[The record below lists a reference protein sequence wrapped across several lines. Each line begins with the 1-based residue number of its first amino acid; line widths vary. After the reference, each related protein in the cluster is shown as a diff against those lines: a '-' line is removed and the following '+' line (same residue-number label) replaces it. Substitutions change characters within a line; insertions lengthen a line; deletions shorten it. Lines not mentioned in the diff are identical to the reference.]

1 MRPLPTLFLL
11 SYISLAR
18 AGTLAGDGARFW
30 PGFPGWPWGGAGGG
44 AGAGDEAGAGTDDGL
59 AGGWGGCP
67 SLGEVDIY
75 RNETLP
81 GGAPESEWIAG
92 RWYSQP
98 GHVIPE
104 LACNG
109 NFKEALKGE
118 GDMRP
123 SGDGE
128 PMGSLLIYP
137 GCKIYLF
144 EEPNFEGEFVEYT
157 GPAVMPDPKYI
168 FGWACGSRD
177 DPMLCPRSYLW
188 SCQQSFPECNP
199 EDGWNTVTY
208 LDNSQSSTATT
219 FTFSQSIGITLGHE
233 ESNGGSIDTTIKN
246 GIELDL
252 FKTFKYKLEVSVSTG
267 FDWSQKDSTTW
278 SDQKTYTVSQSVPA
292 GEKVQIQAAVGYCG
306 QNMVETK
313 MFRVISTRTRKVLEY
328 KNAV

>member
-1 MRPLPTLFLL
+1 MSRPLNFILL
-11 SYISLAR
+11 SFLSSVQAGSLA
-18 AGTLAGDGARFW
+18 GTRFW

-44 AGAGDEAGAGTDDGL
+44 AGDDTGAGTEDGQV
-59 AGGWGGCP
+59 GGWGGCP
-67 SLGEVDIY
+67 SLSEVDIY

-81 GGAPESEWIAG
+81 GGAPKSEWIAG

-98 GHVIPE
+98 GHIIPE

-144 EEPNFEGEFVEYT
+144 EEPNFEGDFVEYT
-157 GPAVMPDPKYI
+157 GPAVMSDPKYL
-168 FGWACGSRD
+168 FGWACGSRP

-188 SCQQSFPECNP
+188 SCQQSFPECYP

-208 LDNSQSSTATT
+208 LDNSQSSTPTT
-219 FTFSQSIGITLGHE
+219 FTFSQSIGVTLGHDE
-233 ESNGGSIDTTIKN
+233 TNSGSISTTIKN
-246 GIELDL
+246 AITVSLGEIFSYTLDI
-252 FKTFKYKLEVSVSTG
+252 STTTG
-267 FDWSQKDSTTW
+267 YDWSQKDSTTW
-278 SDQKTYTVSQSVPA
+278 EDKKTYTVSQDVPG

-313 MFRVISTRTRKVLEY
+313 MFRVISTRTKKVLEIR
-328 KNAV
+328 NVF

>member
-1 MRPLPTLFLL
+1 MSRPLNFILL
-11 SYISLAR
+11 SFLSSVQAGSLA
-18 AGTLAGDGARFW
+18 GTRFW

-44 AGAGDEAGAGTDDGL
+44 AGDDTGAGTEDGQV
-59 AGGWGGCP
+59 GGWGGCP
-67 SLGEVDIY
+67 SLSEVDIY

-81 GGAPESEWIAG
+81 GGAPKSEWIAG

-98 GHVIPE
+98 GHIIPE

-144 EEPNFEGEFVEYT
+144 EEPNFEGDFVEYT
-157 GPAVMPDPKYI
+157 GPAVMSDPKYL
-168 FGWACGSRD
+168 FGWACGSRP

-188 SCQQSFPECNP
+188 SCQQSFRECYP

-208 LDNSQSSTATT
+208 LDNSQSSTPTT
-219 FTFSQSIGITLGHE
+219 FTFSQSIG
-233 ESNGGSIDTTIKN
+233 
-246 GIELDL
+246 
-252 FKTFKYKLEVSVSTG
+252 Y
-267 FDWSQKDSTTW
+267 DWSQKDSTTW
-278 SDQKTYTVSQSVPA
+278 EDKKTYTVSQDVPG

-313 MFRVISTRTRKVLEY
+313 MFRVISTRTKKVLEIR
-328 KNAV
+328 NVF

>member
-1 MRPLPTLFLL
+1 MGNSQLATGVKLPAAAKMRPLPALFLL

-18 AGTLAGDGARFW
+18 AGTW
-30 PGFPGWPWGGAGGG
+30 AGGG
-44 AGAGDEAGAGTDDGL
+44 AGAGDELEADADDGL

-67 SLGEVDIY
+67 TLGEVDIY

-81 GGAPESEWIAG
+81 GGAPKSEWIAG

-104 LACNG
+104 LSCNG

-137 GCKIYLF
+137 GCKLYLF
-144 EEPNFEGEFVEYT
+144 EEPNFEGEFVEYL
-157 GPAVMPDPKYI
+157 GPAVVPDPKYI

-177 DPMLCPRSYLW
+177 DPMLCPRSCLW
-188 SCQQSFPECNP
+188 SCQQSFPECQP
-199 EDGWNTVTY
+199 EDGWNTITY
-208 LDNSQSSTATT
+208 LDNSQSSAATT

-246 GIELDL
+246 GIELSL
-252 FKTFKYKLEVSVSTG
+252 FKTFKWSLDVSVSTG

-278 SDQKTYTVSQSVPA
+278 SDQKTYTVSQDVPG

-328 KNAV
+328 RNAV